1 MKLLRETIRQM
12 ILEDISEEELAEFR
26 KWFKPNESKQAIKE
40 LAGMFEDSYSFRAG
54 PAFNKFDV
62 YEMKYIPEPDCV
74 VRLRLYSM
82 HGMIKF
88 DEIETSPQCEGRG
101 YARQAIKIVQ
111 DLARKHGVK
120 IYLRPQAFHT
130 DKGEGRMSSAD
141 LERWYASQG
150 FKKNGNDMEWT
161 P

>member
-1 MKLLRETIRQM
+1 MKLLRRTIRKI
-12 ILEDISEEELAEFR
+12 ILEEISEEELAEFR
-26 KWFKPNESKQAIKE
+26 RWFKPNESKQAIKE

-88 DEIETSPQCEGRG
+88 DEIETSPECEGRG
-101 YARQAIKIVQ
+101 YARHAIKMVQ
-111 DLARKHGVK
+111 DVASKHGVK
-120 IYLRPQAFHT
+120 IYLRAKAFHT
-130 DKGEGRMSSAD
+130 HKGEGRMSSAA
-141 LERWYASQG
+141 LEKWYASQG
-150 FKKNGNDMEWT
+150 FIKNGKDMEWK

>member
-1 MKLLRETIRQM
+1 MGLLRETIRRL
-12 ILEDISEEELAEFR
+12 ILEQISEEEMAEFR
-26 KWFKPNESKQAIKE
+26 RWFKPSESKEAVREI
-40 LAGMFEDSYSFRAG
+40 AGMFEDSYSFREG
-54 PAFNKFDV
+54 PAFNKFDI

-88 DEIETSPQCEGRG
+88 DEIETSPKCEGKG
-101 YARQAIKIVQ
+101 YAREAIKMIQNV
-111 DLARKHGVK
+111 ARKHAVK
-120 IYLRPQAFHT
+120 IYLRAHAFHT
-130 DKGEGRMSSAD
+130 HKGEGRMSTAD

-150 FKKNGNDMEWT
+150 FKKNGKDMEWT